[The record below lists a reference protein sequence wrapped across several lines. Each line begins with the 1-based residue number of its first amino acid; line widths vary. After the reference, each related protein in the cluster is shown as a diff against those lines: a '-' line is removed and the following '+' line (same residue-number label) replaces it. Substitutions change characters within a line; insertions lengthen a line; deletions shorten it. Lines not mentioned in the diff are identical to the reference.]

1 MQQTAENRN
10 RWRDR
15 ENGTIIIGLDQ
26 WEHDKNR
33 SKADAV
39 NITVVTFSTRKTFNK
54 RDSSLFGYDPERSS
68 FRFSIW
74 KTSLLSLPASP
85 PPFLSKLRSS
95 RGFPSDEDEC
105 NAVQRDVNSFPVQD
119 VWSSDNG
126 PFPFSPV
133 FRGYQRP
140 KLHTRDTPL
149 ESSILTGVGGPR

>member
-10 RWRDR
+10 RWKDR

-74 KTSLLSLPASP
+74 KTSLPLSPCPL
-85 PPFLSKLRSS
+85 PPFYPSFDPPGVSRRTRTNVTRSNVTLIRFQCKTYDPPIMVRS
-95 RGFPSDEDEC
+95 HLARYSAAISDPNCIRE
-105 NAVQRDVNSFPVQD
+105 
-119 VWSSDNG
+119 
-126 PFPFSPV
+126 
-133 FRGYQRP
+133 
-140 KLHTRDTPL
+140 TRR
-149 ESSILTGVGGPR
+149 SNHRY